1 MKTEKQIMDKIKRI
15 AEEIQS
21 SEPGKMN
28 DMLSPEPISC
38 DPDTQTSRIRFEA
51 KDWECNHRG
60 ELHGGAVASM
70 FDVSMGMTVLGFTDH
85 NSVATADLSVSYIR
99 PFTGKSF
106 IIEVNVIRAGRSM
119 ARMRAIASDEAT
131 GKVLAS
137 ATSTFVY
144 ADQ

>member
-1 MKTEKQIMDKIKRI
+1 MKTEKEAMDKIKRI
-15 AEEIQS
+15 AEEIQE
-21 SEPGKMN
+21 SEPGRVN
-28 DMLSPEPISC
+28 DMLAPEPLSC
-38 DPDTQTSRIRFEA
+38 DPETQTAQIRFEA

-70 FDVSMGMTVLGFTDH
+70 FDVSMGMTVLAFTEH

-99 PFTGKSF
+99 PFTGKTF

-119 ARMRAIASDEAT
+119 ARMRAIATDEST

-137 ATSTFVY
+137 ATSNFVY
-144 ADQ
+144 AD